1 MAQPVISNSW
11 DSSNI
16 PELPRINPN
25 LSASVMNSP
34 GGMSSSGSLNMQ
46 NSTNQSI
53 LSAQAVNSSPYI
65 PHGLPNAASG
75 LCPNIFGTPTTN
87 SGLSFPRAP
96 DQFATF
102 PPQYLHSNDSFP
114 NMQNQFGQSVSLDS
128 TEQSQYGNNAPQ
140 ESEFSQAVFE
150 RPSAMTGQTT
160 PPFVPPN
167 TYYQDVFPYPAQ
179 ALQQLIPY
187 QNTAQVPHAANTQS
201 ATLGATSQ
209 NVPVAP
215 SLNRQVSFRSRPYG
229 QFPQAGVSPT
239 STSIHHRRQ
248 HRTHSIASS
257 SPSVHQLHSRT
268 NSQNLHL
275 RTRSIREP
283 NTSNGLSPHIHRSH
297 ITMAGTS
304 HVLPN
309 TGSETQ
315 LPPPLTQQEQIE
327 LSRRLQM
334 RELLR
339 SARSNETHALQ
350 LYEEN
355 YLRRHHRQQE
365 EAASH
370 AKGLDDQKDGRPEPK
385 DDEELTVNLEC
396 KICMSQ
402 LVDTV
407 LIPCG
412 HAILCRWCA
421 EQHARSDRSRPKAAV
436 LCPLCRTPV
445 KQKAAPHL
453 SLLTY
458 YYNGGYHVWWNLR
471 FTTVM

>member
-1 MAQPVISNSW
+1 MAQPVVSNSW
-11 DSSNI
+11 DSSNV
-16 PELPRINPN
+16 PELPRINPS
-25 LSASVMNSP
+25 LSPLVMNNP
-34 GGMSSSGSLNMQ
+34 GGVGSSGPLNMQ
-46 NSTNQSI
+46 NSTSHSI
-53 LSAQAVNSSPYI
+53 LSAQTVNSSPYT
-65 PHGLPNAASG
+65 PHGLSNANSSLYLPGPNM
-75 LCPNIFGTPTTN
+75 FGTPTTN
-87 SGLSFPRAP
+87 SGLSFSQIPE
-96 DQFATF
+96 QFATF
-102 PPQYLHSNDSFP
+102 PPQYMHGNDTFS
-114 NMQNQFGQSVSLDS
+114 NMQNQFGGSVNLDS
-128 TEQSQYGNNAPQ
+128 AEQSQYRNNAPQ
-140 ESEFSQAVFE
+140 GSEFSQAGLQ
-150 RPSAMTGQTT
+150 RPSAATGQSTS
-160 PPFVPPN
+160 PFVPPN

-179 ALQQLIPY
+179 VLQQFIPY
-187 QNTAQVPHAANTQS
+187 QNMAQVPHTTNIHS
-201 ATLGATSQ
+201 ASLGTTSQ
-209 NVPVAP
+209 DVPVIP
-215 SLNRQVSFRSRPYG
+215 SLNRHASFRSHPYG

-257 SPSVHQLHSRT
+257 APSVQQQHNRA
-268 NSQNLHL
+268 NSQNVHL

-283 NTSNGLSPHIHRSH
+283 SMSNGLAPHIHRSH
-297 ITMAGTS
+297 TTMAGAS

-309 TGSETQ
+309 TGNETQ
-315 LPPPLTQQEQIE
+315 LAPPLTQQEQVE
-327 LSRRLQM
+327 LARRLQM

-350 LYEEN
+350 LYEET
-355 YLRRHHRQQE
+355 YFRRHRRHQE

-421 EQHARSDRSRPKAAV
+421 EQHARSDRPRSKAAV

-445 KQKAAPHL
+445 KQKLRIYL
-453 SLLTY
+453 S
-458 YYNGGYHVWWNLR
+458 
-471 FTTVM
+471 